1 MIQLQNLSLDFYN
14 NMNYYYLPLTDD
26 VTNYS
31 NYISSDFNLFYYNNN
46 DWLFLRPPTLYNLYP
61 ITLDIVQD
69 ACYSGYTYN
78 DPNFEGTYFG
88 TSTTPSKQ
96 LLFIYKQF
104 SSNILF
110 QSIYAPTHIFKIPT
124 KSSTLQVQS
133 DLTNLFIGIKL
144 TNTDDVDLLLTTN

>member
-1 MIQLQNLSLDFYN
+1 
-14 NMNYYYLPLTDD
+14 MNYNSLELLNSPT
-26 VTNYS
+26 T
-31 NYISSDFNLFYYNNN
+31 SSDFKLFFYLNVG
-46 DWLFLRPPTLYNLYP
+46 WLALRPSTLYNLYP

-96 LLFIYKQF
+96 LLFVYKQF
-104 SSNILF
+104 NTDILF
-110 QSIYAPTHIFKIPT
+110 QSIYAPTATFKTPT

>member
-1 MIQLQNLSLDFYN
+1 
-14 NMNYYYLPLTDD
+14 MNYYSFNINTDSD
-26 VTNYS
+26 IS
-31 NYISSDFNLFYYNNN
+31 NEIDTSYFISSDFKQFYYSELET
-46 DWLFLRPPTLYNLYP
+46 WLFVRPSKVFNLYP

-96 LLFIYKQF
+96 LLFVYKQF
-104 SSNILF
+104 NTDILF
-110 QSIYAPTHIFKIPT
+110 QSIYAPTHIFKTPT

-144 TNTDDVDLLLTTN
+144 TNTDDINLLLTTS

>member
-1 MIQLQNLSLDFYN
+1 
-14 NMNYYYLPLTDD
+14 MNYYFLPLEDD
-26 VTNYS
+26 PSYS
-31 NYISSDFNLFYYNNN
+31 NYISSDFKLFYCNNSS
-46 DWLFLRPPTLYNLYP
+46 WLTIRPFSLYNLYP

-69 ACYSGYTYN
+69 ACYSGYTYE

-88 TSTTPSKQ
+88 TSTTPAGQ
-96 LLFIYKQF
+96 LLFVYKQF

-110 QSIYAPTHIFKIPT
+110 QSIYAPTATFKTPT

-144 TNTDDVDLLLTTN
+144 TNTDDINLLLTTT